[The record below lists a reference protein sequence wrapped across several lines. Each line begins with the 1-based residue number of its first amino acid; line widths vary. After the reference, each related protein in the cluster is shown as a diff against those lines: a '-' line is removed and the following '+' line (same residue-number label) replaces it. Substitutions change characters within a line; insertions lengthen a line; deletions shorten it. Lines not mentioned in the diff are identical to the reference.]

1 MFLINSFNLVPRQLL
16 DRLSIDFAETSTRT
30 HTYCKH
36 CAQNI
41 KWSRLCLPKHA
52 IISQRRIMCDNY
64 ERYFRRISERN
75 VFVMFAVRTVSV
87 SVSASVSTSGRH
99 CVLN

>member
-1 MFLINSFNLVPRQLL
+1 MPRQLV
-16 DRLSIDFAETSTRT
+16 DRLSIDFAETYTRT
-30 HTYCKH
+30 HTYCEH

-41 KWSRLCLPKHA
+41 KWSRLCLPKRA

-64 ERYFRRISERN
+64 QRYFRRISERN

-87 SVSASVSTSGRH
+87 SASLNTSGSY